1 MEKNDLRIKPFGL
14 CKVLVMLVN
23 MKKFDLNSENM
34 PDLPKIGTGLKVPD
48 GYFESFGERLQLRL
62 ATEKRSSRS
71 KGIIFYLKPALE
83 IAAALA
89 IIVTVYMHY
98 PTNLSTDSTAAISMN
113 DSLQQA
119 DLSEQVFSTVTALV
133 SDGQLLSAITEMD
146 EYDASKMP
154 KEELA
159 DYLAS
164 NCSDFEILNANN

>member
-1 MEKNDLRIKPFGL
+1 
-14 CKVLVMLVN
+14 MLVN

-34 PDLPKIGTGLKVPD
+34 PDLPKIGTGFKVPD

-62 ATEKRSSRS
+62 AIEKRSSRS

-83 IAAALA
+83 IAAVLA
-89 IIVTVYMHY
+89 VIVTIYLHY
-98 PTNLSTDSTAAISMN
+98 PTNLITGGSTTAISMN

-119 DLSEQVFSTVTALV
+119 DLTEQVFSTVTALV

>member
-1 MEKNDLRIKPFGL
+1 
-14 CKVLVMLVN
+14 MLLS

-34 PDLPKIGTGLKVPD
+34 PDLPKMETGFKVPD

-62 ATEKRSSRS
+62 ATEKKSSRS
-71 KGIIFYLKPALE
+71 KGIIFYLKPALG
-83 IAAALA
+83 IAAGLA
-89 IIVTVYMHY
+89 IIVTVYLHY
-98 PTNLSTDSTAAISMN
+98 PTNISIGSTASIELS
-113 DSLQQA
+113 DTLQLA
-119 DLSEQVFSTVTALV
+119 DQSEQIFSAVTSLV
-133 SDGQLLSAITEMD
+133 SDGQLLSAMTEMD